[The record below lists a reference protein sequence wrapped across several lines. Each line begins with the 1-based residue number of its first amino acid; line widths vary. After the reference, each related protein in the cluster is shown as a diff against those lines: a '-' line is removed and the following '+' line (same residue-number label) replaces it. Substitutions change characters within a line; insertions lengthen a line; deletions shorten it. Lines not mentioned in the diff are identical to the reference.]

1 MSKLFVD
8 EIEGNTGSTITIND
22 SVPTLK
28 TGTIQSSGGT
38 TALSIDTSGRVQRNV
53 QPYFFA
59 NGHGSS
65 KNLGSNTV
73 LSADNTCFTNVVNTG
88 SHMSDAG
95 IFTCPVA
102 GMYLVTCTTMDY
114 YGNSTAATRGEIFHN
129 STVKLTIY
137 NTPLNT
143 SVISWKYTNVSGTYV
158 GLFAKDDT
166 IKVEWEGTWYGD
178 NYSTYIISYL
188 G

>member
-8 EIEGNTGSTITIND
+8 TIEGNTGNTIAISD
-22 SVPTLK
+22 SVSTLK
-28 TGTIQSSGGT
+28 TGTIQSAGGT

-59 NGHGSS
+59 NGPSSAKDCGSS
-65 KNLGSNTV
+65 TV
-73 LSADNTCFTNVVNTG
+73 LSANNTCFTNVVNTG

-102 GMYLVTCTTMDY
+102 GMYLVTCTNMDY
-114 YGNSTAATRGEIFHN
+114 YGISTAATKGAIFHN
-129 STVKLTIY
+129 STVKTTIY

-143 SVISWKYTNVSGTYV
+143 SVITWKYTNVSGTYV
-158 GLFAKDDT
+158 GLFAASDT
-166 IKVEWEGTWYGD
+166 IKVEWGGCWYGD

>member
-8 EIEGNTGSTITIND
+8 EIESNTGSTITISD

-28 TGTIQSSGGT
+28 TGTIKSSGGT

-73 LSADNTCFTNVVNTG
+73 LSADNACFTNVVNTG

-102 GMYLVTCTTMDY
+102 GMYLVTCTTMDF
-114 YGNSTAATRGEIFHN
+114 YGVSTTATRGEIFHN
-129 STVKLTIY
+129 STVKTTIY

-143 SVISWKYTNVSGTYV
+143 SVQNWKYTNVSGTYA
-158 GLFAKDDT
+158 GLFAATDT
-166 IKVEWEGTWYGD
+166 IKVEWEGCWYGD
-178 NYSTYIISYL
+178 NYSTYVISYL